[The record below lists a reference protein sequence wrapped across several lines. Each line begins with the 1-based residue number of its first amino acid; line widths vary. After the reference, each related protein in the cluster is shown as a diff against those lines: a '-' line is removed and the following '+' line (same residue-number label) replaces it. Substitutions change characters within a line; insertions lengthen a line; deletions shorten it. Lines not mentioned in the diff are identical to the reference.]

1 MLSSNLPFRPIQDIV
16 VCRKD
21 HTERLTAAG
30 LLIPHVNDPDRQE
43 SDERDVA
50 EVLGAGEGK
59 LLADG
64 KRRPMSVHVGDRIIF
79 GRNKGQ
85 SIRLNELDYC
95 VLREEH
101 IIGRLTDDGFE
112 PLNGVIAAQPIHE
125 ERELDSG
132 VILPQSVDD
141 RDEAIVVAVG
151 PGDIGDDGELEPTTV
166 RVGDRILYNV
176 RMGEPFRHGE
186 RELVAMRE
194 KHIVCVVE
202 RADDA

>member
-1 MLSSNLPFRPIQDIV
+1 LS
-16 VCRKD
+16 
-21 HTERLTAAG
+21 AAG
-30 LLIPHVNDPDRQE
+30 LLIPHVNDPEREE

-50 EVLGAGEGK
+50 EVLGVGDGR
-59 LLADG
+59 LLASG
-64 KRRPMSVHVGDRIIF
+64 MRRPMSVRVGDRIIF

-85 SIRLNELDYC
+85 SIRLDALDYC

-101 IIGRLTDDGFE
+101 VIGRINGHGFE
-112 PLNGVIAAQPIHE
+112 PLNGVIAAEPIHE
-125 ERELDSG
+125 ERTLDSG
-132 VILPQSVDD
+132 VIVPESADE

-151 PGDIGDDGELEPTTV
+151 PGDIGDDGELEPTSI

-186 RELVAMRE
+186 RELVALRE
-194 KHIVCVVE
+194 KHVVCIVE